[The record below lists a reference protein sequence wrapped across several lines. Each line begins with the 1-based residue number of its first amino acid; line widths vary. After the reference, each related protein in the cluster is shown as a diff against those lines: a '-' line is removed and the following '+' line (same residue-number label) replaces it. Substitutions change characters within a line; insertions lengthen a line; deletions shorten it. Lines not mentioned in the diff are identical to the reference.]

1 MTIITLPHYSGAP
14 VAQWFKSWPAVL
26 AVWVQSLEAEFFF
39 NLLIEFNSTR
49 PFSPQYDSNTV
60 KRAIKPRHPP
70 IYTSMAYISP
80 KSNPNNALYDQ
91 EIVNNF
97 IQMKCVL
104 LRQSSAKAAISFFF
118 FSFFFSVQMTH
129 IFRIQHSLI
138 ILMGHLSYIYYIFTN
153 RLSL

>member
-14 VAQWFKSWPAVL
+14 VSQWVKSWPAVL
-26 AVWVQSLEAEFFF
+26 AVWVQSLESEFFF
-39 NLLIEFNSTR
+39 NLLIEFNSTQ

-60 KRAIKPRHPP
+60 KRATKPP

-91 EIVNNF
+91 EIVNDF

-104 LRQSSAKAAISFFF
+104 LRQSSAKAAISF
-118 FSFFFSVQMTH
+118 SFFF
-129 IFRIQHSLI
+129 FFL
-138 ILMGHLSYIYYIFTN
+138 FK
-153 RLSL
+153 